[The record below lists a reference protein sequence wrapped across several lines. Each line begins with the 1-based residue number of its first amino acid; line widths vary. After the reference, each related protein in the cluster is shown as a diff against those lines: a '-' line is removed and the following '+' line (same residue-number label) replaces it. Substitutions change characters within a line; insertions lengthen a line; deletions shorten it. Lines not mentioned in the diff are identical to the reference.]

1 MIAADLTERHHVQEQ
16 YVFIH
21 DAIMEVIM
29 CGDTQIDA
37 GDFSQSLQK
46 LKSTPKSRPNEL
58 ENQFMV
64 SRQ

>member
-1 MIAADLTERHHVQEQ
+1 MQEQ
-16 YVFIH
+16 YVFVH
-21 DAIMEVIM
+21 DAILEVIM

-37 GDFSQSLQK
+37 GDFSQSLNK
-46 LKSTPKSRPNEL
+46 LQSTPKSRPNEF